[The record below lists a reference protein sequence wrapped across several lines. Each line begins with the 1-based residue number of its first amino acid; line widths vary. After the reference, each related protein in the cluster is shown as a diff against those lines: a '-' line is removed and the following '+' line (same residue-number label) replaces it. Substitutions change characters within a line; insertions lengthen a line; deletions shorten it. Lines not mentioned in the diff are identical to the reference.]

1 MDLSEYIP
9 SEDYKQLHLQFI
21 RENPRFKPYT
31 PVLEM
36 YKGDYYKEMTALY
49 YGTDAVYKLN
59 KTAYT
64 LVRDDYER
72 CFGPIAKPAT
82 KKLQLM
88 FGKPEDTQISYF
100 VTFNF
105 DTKLFKTPDILNIGV
120 SRFLK
125 LSWLVSCYGVF
136 EYHGQNNHPHLMMR
150 VTVDKNIIKNKGKL
164 KDKLIQTS
172 LYTKFVSGVNFLDIK
187 PFSPYHNDY
196 LLLSKTE
203 SKTESMEKD
212 ILWRIEYNLPE
223 YIEK

>member
-1 MDLSEYIP
+1 MEVSKYDESC
-9 SEDYKQLHLQFI
+9 DYKQLHLQWI
-21 RENPRFKPYT
+21 LENPRFKPSV
-31 PVLEM
+31 PVRTMFDTYHDEM
-36 YKGDYYKEMTALY
+36 KSMY
-49 YGTDAVYKLN
+49 YGPDAVYKLN
-59 KTAYT
+59 RTAYI
-64 LVRDDYER
+64 LLGDDYR
-72 CFGPIAKPAT
+72 QAVQPSKPAT
-82 KKLQLM
+82 KQVQM
-88 FGKPEDTQISYF
+88 IFGNPQDTQISYF

-212 ILWRIEYNLPE
+212 ILWRIEQNLPE
-223 YIEK
+223 FIEK